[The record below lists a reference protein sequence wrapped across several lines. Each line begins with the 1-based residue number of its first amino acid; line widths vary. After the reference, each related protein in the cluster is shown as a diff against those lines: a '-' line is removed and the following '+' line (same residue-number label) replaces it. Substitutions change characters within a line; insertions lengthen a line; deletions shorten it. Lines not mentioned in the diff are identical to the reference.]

1 MNLSLK
7 ERCVCVSL
15 VNDPAIQIEALMFS
29 NTEIHNCSLSN
40 EEIDPKIIDSII
52 LKGEKIDTSE
62 WELIDEKVVVD
73 ESVYGIDLAST
84 VSTSEGESEQDNE
97 IFKIDMSNQTQHL
110 LKKRFFV

>member
-1 MNLSLK
+1 
-7 ERCVCVSL
+7 
-15 VNDPAIQIEALMFS
+15 MFS

-97 IFKIDMSNQTQHL
+97 IFKIRYEYSPHNI
-110 LKKRFFV
+110 F

>member
-1 MNLSLK
+1 
-7 ERCVCVSL
+7 
-15 VNDPAIQIEALMFS
+15 MFS

-97 IFKIDMSNQTQHL
+97 IFKIRYEYSPNTTSSKSRD
-110 LKKRFFV
+110 FV